1 MPSCSSTNLLKK
13 TACSVVFSPLSKI
26 SWLYSHGA
34 YFWVLFSV
42 TMTYLYILSSVL
54 HYIDYYSFI
63 IRPLL
68 KIRLSSF
75 LMLSYVASLY
85 ILNIWFRSIVSLS
98 VDWLFILLI
107 FFCYSAECLFV
118 LFFSLMCPI
127 CLVLLLLPCF
137 WDHIQKVPRLISRR
151 FFPHVSSKIFMMSGL
166 VVRSLIHLELTYLL
180 CKIRVNFK
188 VEYRKNILSSTY
200 DKAIIFKLI
209 KYSPQ
214 SLFHV

>member
-1 MPSCSSTNLLKK
+1 MYLQGEISYWGLGWVLRVFVERKWKTQKSKVLVSHRKMHKPGGLCGQLPSCSSTNLLKK

-42 TMTYLYILSSVL
+42 AMTYLYILSSVL

-107 FFCYSAECLFV
+107 FFCYSAECLF
-118 LFFSLMCPI
+118 
-127 CLVLLLLPCF
+127 CF
-137 WDHIQKVPRLISRR
+137 V
-151 FFPHVSSKIFMMSGL
+151 F
-166 VVRSLIHLELTYLL
+166 
-180 CKIRVNFK
+180 
-188 VEYRKNILSSTY
+188 
-200 DKAIIFKLI
+200 
-209 KYSPQ
+209 
-214 SLFHV
+214 